1 MIWKEMTDGW
11 TKRYNDLINRIN
23 NHLDV
28 NKVKNEFE
36 PPMDD
41 EEIEWYVLSLKNL
54 DEENKKIRKQ
64 CEKMGIPV
72 YRTGYNTVENEY

>member
-11 TKRYNDLINRIN
+11 TKRYNDLINCIN

-28 NKVKNEFE
+28 DKVKNEFE

-41 EEIEWYVLSLKNL
+41 EEIEWYVRSLKKL
-54 DEENKKIRKQ
+54 DEENEKIRKQ
-64 CEKMGIPV
+64 CEKIGIPV
-72 YRTGYNTVENEY
+72 YRTGYGTVENEY